1 MNTSSWG
8 PHPAARALLTVQLC
22 SLYSALA
29 YCLFYWNMS
38 HSPNPGAKPLSDVRH
53 APRLLEGAIIARS
66 RQPPPPLPPSP
77 LCAFP
82 RLPSSFYAVT
92 DWMTGDGCCCGWRSV
107 AVGGGTHRGSAYSPP
122 RSLPGNKTALP
133 PLPRPSVL
141 SSFPGPRS
149 PGPSIILR
157 QSKRRGRS
165 LARQSVCHAKKRRRY
180 FRTKKYANC

>member
-38 HSPNPGAKPLSDVRH
+38 HSPSPGAKPLSDVRH

-66 RQPPPPLPPSP
+66 RQPLPPSP

-82 RLPSSFYAVT
+82 RLPSSVFPFYVVT

-107 AVGGGTHRGSAYSPP
+107 VAPTADPPTLLLALCPVTRPLSLLFLVRPLFIPRTAKSGTEHY
-122 RSLPGNKTALP
+122 TAT
-133 PLPRPSVL
+133 
-141 SSFPGPRS
+141 
-149 PGPSIILR
+149 LR

-180 FRTKKYANC
+180 FRT

>member
-1 MNTSSWG
+1 
-8 PHPAARALLTVQLC
+8 
-22 SLYSALA
+22 
-29 YCLFYWNMS
+29 MS

-66 RQPPPPLPPSP
+66 RQPPPLLPSP

-82 RLPSSFYAVT
+82 RLPSSVFPFYVVT
-92 DWMTGDGCCCGWRSV
+92 DWMTGDGCCCGWRPV

-149 PGPSIILR
+149 PGPSIYTATGQAEGT
-157 QSKRRGRS
+157 QSGASIS
-165 LARQSVCHAKKRRRY
+165 LSCQKRRRY
-180 FRTKKYANC
+180 FRTKKYTNC